1 MCRKRKYF
9 QTNKTSF
16 NFLKL
21 VKKKKKKKTQIPF
34 RGPPGY
40 PDFQGGAPE

>member
-21 VKKKKKKKTQIPF
+21 FKKTKKTQIPF
-34 RGPPGY
+34 GGPPGY